1 MLKSQQ
7 KFKTERHNVFTKE
20 INKISLSSNDDNR
33 LPSIDL
39 LETYMIC

>member
-20 INKISLSSNDDNR
+20 INKIPLSSNDDNR